1 MTQDG
6 LADFVANREHTLFYD
21 GGCGLCHR
29 FVKFTAQRDAQQRFR
44 FAPIGGKLFAEQI
57 PEAMRSVLPES
68 LVLQTATGQLLTRS
82 DAVLYVLADLGG
94 VWRWLAAAA
103 RLIPRRLRDAA
114 YDAVARVRHKLFP
127 TPPDYCPAVPPHL
140 RSRFYP

>member
-1 MTQDG
+1 M
-6 LADFVANREHTLFYD
+6 VNREHILFYD

-68 LVLQTATGQLLTRS
+68 LVLQTASGQLLTRS
-82 DAVLYVLADLGG
+82 DAVLYVLAELGG
-94 VWRWLAAAA
+94 VWRWLASFG
-103 RLIPRRLRDAA
+103 RLIPHPLRDAV
-114 YDAVARVRHKLFP
+114 YDLVARVRYKLFP
-127 TPPDYCPAVPPHL
+127 SPPDSCPTVPPPL
-140 RSRFYP
+140 RSRFYQ